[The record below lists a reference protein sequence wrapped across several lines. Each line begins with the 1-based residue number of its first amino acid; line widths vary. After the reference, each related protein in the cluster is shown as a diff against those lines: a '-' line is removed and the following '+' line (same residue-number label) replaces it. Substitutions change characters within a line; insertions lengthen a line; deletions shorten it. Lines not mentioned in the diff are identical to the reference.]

1 MVKNLDISHFQS
13 FHCSSND
20 NEIENV
26 KSQARTF
33 SSGCNDAFSVFGG
46 LAFLLAL
53 LDLILELNMNR
64 KRRRRFAINDN
75 LLQNENETIQN
86 WNRFF
91 EYSGKNRS
99 SATVTEVQNEEFS
112 SKVNQNNR
120 NQFLPSYFY
129 VDNKTFLHCSNY
141 IWSADDW

>member
-1 MVKNLDISHFQS
+1 MVKNLDISYFKS
-13 FHCSSND
+13 FHCSSNV

-33 SSGCNDAFSVFGG
+33 SSGCNDAFSVFGF

-64 KRRRRFAINDN
+64 KRRRRFAINDD

-99 SATVTEVQNEEFS
+99 TETLTEVENEEFS
-112 SKVNQNNR
+112 SKVNQTNT
-120 NQFLPSYFY
+120 NQFLPSHFI
-129 VDNKTFLHCSNY
+129 VGSKTCLHCLNY
-141 IWSADDW
+141 I

>member
-1 MVKNLDISHFQS
+1 MYENLDFSHFKS

-20 NEIENV
+20 NETENV

-33 SSGCNDAFSVFGG
+33 SSGCNDAFSVFGF

-64 KRRRRFAINDN
+64 KRRRRFAINDD

-99 SATVTEVQNEEFS
+99 TETLSGIENEEFS

-120 NQFLPSYFY
+120 NQYLLSYF
-129 VDNKTFLHCSNY
+129 
-141 IWSADDW
+141 